1 MIITNTQLRKVI
13 NEELKIILFEQRVEL
28 FEARLDRDISNLINE
43 GVLDIIK
50 AGYGKAKEL
59 AGAAKKQYDAAVE
72 KLGEFYLN
80 FGIQTWGLLQQ
91 AKGAFGA
98 VGAALHSAAKKID
111 RFCNVHPVLCAAG
124 KCLLIIGACA
134 VLVGWSAS
142 SAEAAVRVYADA
154 QGQGG
159 HVLDTYQLNGTYG
172 CLEIL
177 GDAQGGETLG
187 SAPQQIAVEAFKFLK
202 EAAAS
207 SNVVDLN
214 TANEGV
220 IQTVERCLNYMVE
233 LNQEHGSRALDS
245 LVRQGER
252 TAVWTKEIYRE
263 LNGVVIQNDQIEF
276 LKQAAR
282 Q

>member
-1 MIITNTQLRKVI
+1 V
-13 NEELKIILFEQRVEL
+13 
-28 FEARLDRDISNLINE
+28 
-43 GVLDIIK
+43 
-50 AGYGKAKEL
+50 
-59 AGAAKKQYDAAVE
+59 
-72 KLGEFYLN
+72 
-80 FGIQTWGLLQQ
+80 
-91 AKGAFGA
+91 
-98 VGAALHSAAKKID
+98 
-111 RFCNVHPVLCAAG
+111 
-124 KCLLIIGACA
+124 
-134 VLVGWSAS
+134 
-142 SAEAAVRVYADA
+142 
-154 QGQGG
+154 
-159 HVLDTYQLNGTYG
+159 
-172 CLEIL
+172 L
-177 GDAQGGETLG
+177 GDARGTETLG

-220 IQTVERCLNYMVE
+220 IQTVERCLNYMIE
-233 LNQEHGSRALDS
+233 LNQEQGSRALDS